1 MSDLPNDTTGG
12 AAFAEFR
19 AEVKSFLNEYD
30 RRPAAPELSR
40 LDRSRAF
47 LAARYDAGLGALDYP
62 VAEGGRGL
70 DRRFVDVYRRE
81 TVGRT
86 VDDGGSRFGIGL
98 DMCLPTI
105 RDHGSAHL
113 RRRFLGPGLRGD
125 EHWCQL
131 YSEPGAGSD
140 LAGLTTRAVR
150 DGDEWVVTGQ
160 KVWTSGADHSD
171 FGILLART
179 DWDVPKHAGVSMLVL
194 PMRQPGVEVRA
205 LHQMTD
211 VAHFNE
217 VFMDEARVPI
227 DWVVG
232 EPGNGWKMA
241 VALLAHE
248 RSSIGKGGGRQP
260 IPTDRVIELARSNG
274 RSEDPVVRQNL
285 ARLATGTKLIEWLN
299 LRTGI
304 HPSITKLWRTQQG
317 RAAADVA
324 AGLAYPGGIAWDGS
338 RMGATEPN
346 RFTDPN
352 GSHWAYG
359 ICDSPAL
366 SLGGGTDEVQKNTLG
381 ERVLG
386 LPREPAGDRDIPFSQ
401 VPKNV

>member
-1 MSDLPNDTTGG
+1 MSDFPNDTTAG

-19 AEVKSFLNEYD
+19 AEVKSFLHEYD
-30 RRPAAPELSR
+30 RRPAAPGLSR

-70 DRRFVDVYRRE
+70 DRRYVDVYRRE

-86 VDDGGSRFGIGL
+86 ADDGGSRFGIGL

-140 LAGLTTRAVR
+140 LAGLTTRALR

-179 DWDVPKHAGVSMLVL
+179 DWDVPKHAGISMLVL

-260 IPTDRVIELARSNG
+260 IPTDRLIELARSNR
-274 RSEDPVVRQNL
+274 RSDDPVVRQDL

-299 LRTGI
+299 LRMGI

-338 RMGATEPN
+338 RMGATEPG
-346 RFTDPN
+346 RFTDPD

-366 SLGGGTDEVQKNTLG
+366 SLGGGTDEIQKNTLG